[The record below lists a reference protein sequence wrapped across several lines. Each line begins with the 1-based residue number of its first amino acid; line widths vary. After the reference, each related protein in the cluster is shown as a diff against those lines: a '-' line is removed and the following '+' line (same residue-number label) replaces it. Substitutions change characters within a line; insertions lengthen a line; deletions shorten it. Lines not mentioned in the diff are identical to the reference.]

1 MKPFTDEIRLKLHH
15 SSVKWSDLFDDE
27 KDLIEHMLLCKVT
40 GNYPVMGYGYIT
52 SFQKQIAE
60 GKELSKKQITQLK
73 RLARAIYLHLHG
85 IYSR

>member
-1 MKPFTDEIRLKLHH
+1 MKPYNDETRLKLLHG
-15 SSVKWSDLFDDE
+15 SVKWSDLFEDE
-27 KDLIEHMLLCKVT
+27 KDLISNMMLCKVT
-40 GNYPVMGYGYIT
+40 GKYPVMGYGYIT